1 MGRKGFFFW
10 KESMREIIWVLPPR
24 TAGKEMTLQLL
35 ADFHHSSVLA
45 MCWLLSIRFYFCPVL
60 PYRYWNSLQPARL
73 LWDIFRNTISDPK
86 APFLCPQ
93 GNSIENVSG
102 LGLCSKL
109 TRLITWGETFCA
121 NKEKLKNSQWK
132 LHSPWAQRDKWFC
145 GQSCKKC
152 ASRKEEPN
160 RTKMQKL
167 YKKLVSIPC

>member
-35 ADFHHSSVLA
+35 TDFHHSSVLA

-121 NKEKLKNSQWK
+121 NKEKLKNSLVRNVLPERKNQTELK
-132 LHSPWAQRDKWFC
+132 CK
-145 GQSCKKC
+145 SCIR
-152 ASRKEEPN
+152 SGFPFH
-160 RTKMQKL
+160 
-167 YKKLVSIPC
+167 VSLEDCILKIITV